1 MPTYLYECKN
11 AECVGEFEEFHSIV
25 TKLEECPHC
34 ASAGRGVQPVNRL
47 ISGGSGRGIVEQT
60 VAELKAA
67 LPGNIAK
74 IQSRARTDEKFLANL
89 VGESKYNKNAR

>member
-1 MPTYLYECKN
+1 MPTYEYVCKN
-11 AECVGEFEEFHSIV
+11 AECIGEFEEYHSIAI
-25 TKLEECPHC
+25 KLVECPHC
-34 ASAGRGVQPVNRL
+34 LAAGRGAQPIDRL
-47 ISGGSGRGIVEQT
+47 ISGGSGRGIMEQT

-74 IQSRARTDEKFLANL
+74 IQNRAKSDEKFLANL